1 MEMIKKTLIALL
13 TLAMLVSVTA
23 CSSKEQNESTQ
34 QSTQANTTVPENS
47 SNQTETSAPAENMV
61 TVNGFTYD
69 DNAFQAEE
77 AANRPINLSYGG
89 GSLCTSPYALAYF
102 LGYYEDEGLEVNIM
116 SVESDKEALASG
128 KIDGTGGFMASWLPA
143 ISNGVGFT
151 FTTGI
156 HTGCGSCVVLAD
168 SDIETFSDAAGGTIA
183 VSGGFGSGVH
193 NYGMR
198 AVIHEGMTVED
209 FNWINFDAS
218 LGLEVLKKGDAQ
230 ILVGADQ
237 MVQKWIDAGE
247 VRRIHSNTFDPD
259 FKDEPCCVFGL
270 STKFIEEN
278 PICAE
283 KITRAAYRAA
293 LWVDQSD
300 ENKYEAVQILADN
313 YGFNV
318 DPDYC
323 VQLMNMWKFGVSNEQ
338 CEICL
343 NNSVSEYVDAGIIAE
358 NVDLDWLKST
368 AWKAY
373 DLSSVE
379 AEFDA

>member
-1 MEMIKKTLIALL
+1 MAAILALTML
-13 TLAMLVSVTA
+13 LALAACGGNASNDDNDPSGNVQSGAPSDNTDQPDNPAPTA
-23 CSSKEQNESTQ
+23 
-34 QSTQANTTVPENS
+34 
-47 SNQTETSAPAENMV
+47 NMV

-69 DNAFQAEE
+69 DDAFKAEE

-156 HTGCGSCVVLAD
+156 HTGCGSCVVLTE
-168 SDIETFSDAAGGTIA
+168 SEIQEFSDAAGATIA

-198 AVIHEGMTVED
+198 AVIHEGMKVED
-209 FNWINFDAS
+209 YEWINFDAS

-237 MVQKWIDAGE
+237 MVQKWIDQGA

-283 KITRAAYRAA
+283 KVTRAAYRAA
-293 LWVDQSD
+293 LWVDQND

-313 YGFNV
+313 YNFNV
-318 DPDYC
+318 DPDYA
-323 VQLMNMWKFGVSNEQ
+323 VQLMKLWKFGVSNEQ

-343 NNSVSEYVDAGIIAE
+343 ENSTQEYVDAGIIAS
-358 NVDLDWLKST
+358 NVDIENLKDI

-379 AEFDA
+379 AEFQ

>member
-1 MEMIKKTLIALL
+1 
-13 TLAMLVSVTA
+13 MLSLVA
-23 CSSKEQNESTQ
+23 CSSSDSTTGNNSAKQETNNSGDSNNTDES
-34 QSTQANTTVPENS
+34 ST
-47 SNQTETSAPAENMV
+47 V
-61 TVNGFTYD
+61 TINGFMYD
-69 DNAFQAEE
+69 ETAFKAEK
-77 AANRPINLSYGG
+77 AANRAINLSYGG

-102 LGYYEDEGLEVNIM
+102 LGYYENEGLEVNII
-116 SVESDKEALASG
+116 SVESDKEALSSG

-168 SDIETFSDAAGGTIA
+168 SGITSFADAVGETIA

-193 NYGMR
+193 NYAMR
-198 AVIHEGMTVED
+198 AIIHEGQSVD
-209 FNWINFDAS
+209 DYDWVNFDAS
-218 LGLEVLKKGDAQ
+218 LGLEVLKKGDATV
-230 ILVGADQ
+230 LVGADQ

-247 VRRIHSNTFDPD
+247 VVRIHSNTFDPD

-270 STKFIEEN
+270 STSFIENN

-323 VQLMNMWKFGVSNEQ
+323 VQLMDLWKFGVSNEQ

-343 NNSVSEYVDAGIIAE
+343 ENSVQEYVDAGIIDSG
-358 NVDLDWLKST
+358 VDLDWLKSVS
-368 AWKAY
+368 WKAY

-379 AEFDA
+379 AEFGL

>member
-1 MEMIKKTLIALL
+1 MKTSIKRAAALLL
-13 TLAMLVSVTA
+13 TLVMAFSMVA
-23 CSSKEQNESTQ
+23 CGGKDATSNNDA
-34 QSTQANTTVPENS
+34 QADNS
-47 SNQTETSAPAENMV
+47 SNSTSGDSAPAVNMV

-69 DNAFQAEE
+69 DNAFKAEE

-102 LGYYEDEGLEVNIM
+102 LGYYEDEGLDINIT
-116 SVESDKEALASG
+116 SVESEKEALASG

-156 HTGCGSCVVLAD
+156 HTGCGSCVVLTE
-168 SDIETFSDAAGGTIA
+168 SEIQEFSDAAGETIA

-198 AVIHEGMTVED
+198 AVIHEGMKVED
-209 FNWINFDAS
+209 YEWINFDAS
-218 LGLEVLKKGDAQ
+218 LGLEVLKKGNAQ

-237 MVQKWIDAGE
+237 MVQKWIDQGL

-293 LWVDQSD
+293 LWVDQND

-313 YGFNV
+313 YNFNV
-318 DPDYC
+318 DPDYA
-323 VQLMNMWKFGVSNEQ
+323 VQLMKLWKFGVSNEQ

-343 NNSVSEYVDAGIIAE
+343 ENSTQEYVDAGIIASTVDIE
-358 NVDLDWLKST
+358 NLKGI

-379 AEFDA
+379 AEFE